1 MVVKYLQQST
11 TFDDYV
17 MGIKHYSY
25 IGSLLQTNPI
35 FCTDKTHTQH
45 LHVPILVFIDTPA
58 IPFTRNHFHIYYYS
72 GNTMGAI
79 SMTWAGKFMYRN
91 LIFYK

>member
-17 MGIKHYSY
+17 MGIKHQSY

-58 IPFTRNHFHIYYYS
+58 QGIITIFITIQ
-72 GNTMGAI
+72 AI
-79 SMTWAGKFMYRN
+79 LWGLSQ
-91 LIFYK
+91 